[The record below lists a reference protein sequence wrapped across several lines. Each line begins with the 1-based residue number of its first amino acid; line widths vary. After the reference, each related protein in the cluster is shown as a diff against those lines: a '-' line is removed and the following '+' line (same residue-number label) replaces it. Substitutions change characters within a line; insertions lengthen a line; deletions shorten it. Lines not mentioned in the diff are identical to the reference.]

1 VDERGAAR
9 RVEVKGEKRT
19 ALFILFFVGQL
30 STPVGLSFILTNR
43 ESRQLDP
50 GQRGLAA
57 TLPRGEAPLPPPG
70 DPRAWTA
77 LGRHPRPPPGTAGP
91 RREGLM

>member
-1 VDERGAAR
+1 
-9 RVEVKGEKRT
+9 
-19 ALFILFFVGQL
+19 LFTLLFVGQW
-30 STPVGLSFILTNR
+30 STPDGQSLILTNR
-43 ESRQLDP
+43 ESRQLVP
-50 GQRGLAA
+50 GQRELAA
-57 TLPRGEAPLPPPG
+57 TLPRGETPLPPSG